1 LLDLNE
7 AFCLVLKLKC
17 PKNACC
23 GLVCNSGLFRSHFL
37 LCFDEVFLSP
47 FVSLFG
53 NLFASFLGVIDVE
66 IVHVSTSNSLEL
78 YFQANCKSQMWGF
91 AQ

>member
-1 LLDLNE
+1 MLVVVLLAILDCFE
-7 AFCLVLKLKC
+7 AI
-17 PKNACC
+17 
-23 GLVCNSGLFRSHFL
+23 FL